1 MSTET
6 VKKTIA
12 TEGEAYI
19 FYNKYARDK
28 GFSVRK
34 QKVRRAE
41 HSGQLLFRRFSC
53 SREGERETKMA
64 RERGFQP

>member
-19 FYNKYARDK
+19 FYKYARDK

-34 QKVRRAE
+34 QKSLWTTIVQAVLVFSRRRA
-41 HSGQLLFRRFSC
+41 RNKIA
-53 SREGERETKMA
+53 REG
-64 RERGFQP
+64 GFQP